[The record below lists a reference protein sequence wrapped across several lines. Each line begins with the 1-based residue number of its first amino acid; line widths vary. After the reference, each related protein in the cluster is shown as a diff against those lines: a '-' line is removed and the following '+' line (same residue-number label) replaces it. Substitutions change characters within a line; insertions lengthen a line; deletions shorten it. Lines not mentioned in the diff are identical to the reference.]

1 MPFFSHPVNADWL
14 LPIIKL
20 PLMLMSGIFSVILAI
35 GPIGQI
41 ALIAIFIAI
50 FSRNIMGPAR
60 N

>member
-20 PLMLMSGIFSVILAI
+20 PLMLISGIFSLILAV

-41 ALIAIFIAI
+41 AFIAI
-50 FSRNIMGPAR
+50 IIALFARNIMGPVR
-60 N
+60 T